1 MLEKL
6 TMTGKEGNLAFTEYE
21 RMTNDLSEFVDDTEF
36 LETKWVVTEKIHGAN
51 FSFHTN
57 GELVRV
63 ARRRGFIR
71 DDERFFDYRTGKFMK
86 THPNKVQKIYTL
98 VTKILNE
105 KDIEQVSVY
114 GELFGGNYKVFT
126 HGELFGG
133 DYEE

>member
-1 MLEKL
+1 
-6 TMTGKEGNLAFTEYE
+6 MTGKEGNLAFTEYE
-21 RMTNDLSEFVDDTEF
+21 RMTNDLSRFVVDDSKL

-57 GELVRV
+57 GESVRV

-86 THPNKVQKIYTL
+86 THPDKVRKIYTL

-105 KDIEQVSVY
+105 KDIEQVSIY
-114 GELFGGNYKVFT
+114 GELFGGNYKVFV
-126 HGELFGG
+126 
-133 DYEE
+133 YR

>member
-1 MLEKL
+1 
-6 TMTGKEGNLAFTEYE
+6 MTGKEGNLAFTEYE
-21 RMTNDLSEFVDDTEF
+21 RMSNDLSKFVYDSKY

-86 THPNKVQKIYTL
+86 THPDKVRKIYAL
-98 VTKILNE
+98 VTKTLNE
-105 KDIEQVSVY
+105 KDLEQVSVY
-114 GELFGGNYKVFT
+114 GELFGGNCKVSV
-126 HGELFGG
+126 
-133 DYEE
+133 YR

>member
-1 MLEKL
+1 MI
-6 TMTGKEGNLAFTEYE
+6 GKEGNLAFTEYE
-21 RMTNDLSEFVDDTEF
+21 RMTNDLSRFVVDESKL

-57 GELVRV
+57 GESVRV

-86 THPNKVQKIYTL
+86 THPDKVRKIYTL

-105 KDIEQVSVY
+105 KDIEQVSIY
-114 GELFGGNYKVFT
+114 GELFGGNYKVFV
-126 HGELFGG
+126 
-133 DYEE
+133 YR

>member
-1 MLEKL
+1 
-6 TMTGKEGNLAFTEYE
+6 MTGKEGNLAFTEYE
-21 RMTNDLSEFVDDTEF
+21 RMTNDPSRFVVDESKL

-57 GELVRV
+57 GESVRV

-86 THPNKVQKIYTL
+86 THPDKVRKIYTL

-105 KDIEQVSVY
+105 KDIEQVSIY
-114 GELFGGNYKVFT
+114 GELFGGNYKVFV
-126 HGELFGG
+126 
-133 DYEE
+133 YR